1 MFVSISIEHETSG
14 ERDEN
19 AESLFDVNWDKL
31 KCCQVPYKKLLI
43 LLIFSFTC
51 EDAVFCDVD
60 TAHRPVDASKEICG
74 FYERFKQEKRFE
86 HIRFH
91 LCIVHLTRCAA
102 TIKRFMLNIM
112 NFYARLSAQPS
123 AGLMR
128 INFTWKNF
136 FHSSRSNVDLEH
148 VRKSQNEGIDKSGL
162 DISSSGLYWQSFNRK
177 HLEKSIRLHTFIELW
192 LIL

>member
-1 MFVSISIEHETSG
+1 M
-14 ERDEN
+14 
-19 AESLFDVNWDKL
+19 
-31 KCCQVPYKKLLI
+31 PYKKPLI
-43 LLIFSFTC
+43 LLIFVFTC
-51 EDAVFCDVD
+51 KDAVFYDVD

-74 FYERFKQEKRFE
+74 FYERLKRGKRFE

-91 LCIVHLTRCAA
+91 LCCIVHLTRCAA

-123 AGLMR
+123 AGLIR

-136 FHSSRSNVDLEH
+136 FRSSRSNVDLEH
-148 VRKSQNEGIDKSGL
+148 VRKSRNEVIDKSGL
-162 DISSSGLYWQSFNRK
+162 GISSSGLYWQSFNRK

>member
-1 MFVSISIEHETSG
+1 MQ
-14 ERDEN
+14 R
-19 AESLFDVNWDKL
+19 
-31 KCCQVPYKKLLI
+31 CC
-43 LLIFSFTC
+43 
-51 EDAVFCDVD
+51 FCDVD
-60 TAHRPVDASKEICG
+60 TARRPVDASKEICG
-74 FYERFKQEKRFE
+74 FYERLKREERFK

-123 AGLMR
+123 AGWCEK
-128 INFTWKNF
+128 TSYGKKNF

-148 VRKSQNEGIDKSGL
+148 VRKSQNVVIDKSGL

-177 HLEKSIRLHTFIELW
+177 HLGESIRLHTFIELW